1 MTRTNIASK
10 NQIIESLDSYNIVM
24 IGAGNV
30 STHISR
36 HFHSAGHQISCV
48 YSRTEESAQRLS
60 GELGVPGTSNMEK
73 VPLEADFFILCVP
86 DHTVAEVAEQLRGR
100 KGIWLHTA
108 GALSMEVFHGITNEF
123 GVLYPLQSLS
133 KDRNIQKGHIPFLI
147 EASSLQVME
156 RITAL
161 GLSISERVEEV
172 DSHTRLK
179 VHLAAVFA
187 NNFSNHMV
195 HVAHQIF
202 EEAKLDAGLLDLLLE
217 ETFRKLR
224 EMDSFSAQTG
234 PAVRGDLET
243 MNKHRELLKDHP
255 EWEKLYTFISR
266 DITRSRD

>member
-1 MTRTNIASK
+1 
-10 NQIIESLDSYNIVM
+10 M

-36 HFHSAGHQISCV
+36 HFLSAGHRISCV
-48 YSRTEESAQRLS
+48 YSRTEEAAQKLS
-60 GELGVPGTSNMEK
+60 GKLGVPGTSNLEE
-73 VPLEADFFILCVP
+73 VPWEANFFIICVP
-86 DHTVAEVAEQLRGR
+86 DSAVAEVAEQLRGR

-108 GALSMEVFHGITNEF
+108 GTLSMDVFEGISDEF

-133 KDRNIQKGHIPFLI
+133 KGRNIARGRIPFLV

-156 RITAL
+156 RIRAL
-161 GLSISERVEEV
+161 ACSVSERVEEV
-172 DSHTRLK
+172 DSHMRLK

-195 HVAHQIF
+195 HVAQQILV
-202 EEAKLDAGLLDLLLE
+202 EGNLDTGLLDLLLE
-217 ETFRKLR
+217 ETFQKLR
-224 EMDSFSAQTG
+224 EMDSLSAQTG

-266 DITRSRD
+266 DITRSRE